1 MNTDKIC
8 RSRGNEA
15 QIFEAS
21 ETFIGK
27 LETPYVVSYIE
38 RIYAA
43 LSGYERRSNE
53 NKETSLRFGAQDA
66 ERHGDNLKPD
76 A

>member
-1 MNTDKIC
+1 MESELN
-8 RSRGNEA
+8 RVRLGNEFRDFKNKILRLKHQA
-15 QIFEAS
+15 
-21 ETFIGK
+21 T
-27 LETPYVVSYIE
+27 
-38 RIYAA
+38 

-53 NKETSLRFGAQDA
+53 NKETSLRFRAKDA